1 MDFVH
6 GFKSSNIFVHR
17 DRRRHSRTHLS
28 TPSLSKN
35 TQIKTH
41 LLPRRLFATDR
52 YPHTG
57 RINSY
62 SKPEYLI
69 DIVEVLDGSL
79 EFEWLKASCFGRLF
93 RLPVRKSSLSGKLV
107 HQLLCRSLVTS
118 KKHEMWFVFGGH
130 PIRFSLREFAILTGL
145 NCGTY
150 PSEEEIRKMQTT
162 SSGHREYFHTL
173 IGPKRSYSI
182 RDIVGILRD
191 DKLLPVSKRMAGDR
205 RLRLALI
212 VIVEGILVCDSSNVK
227 ASMEVAE
234 MLKDLDSFVKY
245 PWGRKS
251 FELTLEMV
259 KVGKKV
265 ENKVALA
272 DKLSQSHT
280 ATHGFT
286 LALQLLVLH
295 AIPLLEQFLPDLLD
309 ENTFTHRSIIQLTK
323 LKTFHNANILRTEMD
338 PNVSI
343 FAINSVYVFS
353 LNEHNIFNMFLIIVA

>member
-17 DRRRHSRTHLS
+17 DRRRHSRIHLS

-35 TQIKTH
+35 THIKTH

-57 RINSY
+57 CINSY

-69 DIVEVLDGSL
+69 DMVEVLDGSL
-79 EFEWLKASCFGRLF
+79 EFEWLKAFCFGRLF
-93 RLPVRKSSLSGKLV
+93 RLPVHKSSLSGKLV
-107 HQLLCRSLVTS
+107 YQLLFRSLVTS

-150 PSEEEIRKMQTT
+150 PSKEEIRKMQTT
-162 SSGHREYFHTL
+162 PSGHHEYFHTL
-173 IGPKRSYSI
+173 IRPKTSYSI
-182 RDIVGILRD
+182 RDIVGILKD

-212 VIVEGILVCDSSNVK
+212 VIVEGILVCDSSNV
-227 ASMEVAE
+227 

-251 FELTLEMV
+251 F
-259 KVGKKV
+259 
-265 ENKVALA
+265 
-272 DKLSQSHT
+272 
-280 ATHGFT
+280 
-286 LALQLLVLH
+286 
-295 AIPLLEQFLPDLLD
+295 
-309 ENTFTHRSIIQLTK
+309 
-323 LKTFHNANILRTEMD
+323 
-338 PNVSI
+338 
-343 FAINSVYVFS
+343 
-353 LNEHNIFNMFLIIVA
+353 